1 MKSYP
6 SIPCF
11 CCTLIYAT
19 VRSTKLGHFGKNIPN
34 RTFQIEQRAPFQYGG
49 PISRSLPS
57 HVASSI
63 SMEKVMSFC
72 CCCLFFFKVDGVIV
86 NVMIQNCKFERKT
99 KT

>member
-34 RTFQIEQRAPFQYGG
+34 RTFQIEQRPPFQYGD

-57 HVASSI
+57 HAASSI
-63 SMEKVMSFC
+63 SMVETTFGKPLVA
-72 CCCLFFFKVDGVIV
+72 DGSPIGPPYLRRQE
-86 NVMIQNCKFERKT
+86 M
-99 KT
+99 